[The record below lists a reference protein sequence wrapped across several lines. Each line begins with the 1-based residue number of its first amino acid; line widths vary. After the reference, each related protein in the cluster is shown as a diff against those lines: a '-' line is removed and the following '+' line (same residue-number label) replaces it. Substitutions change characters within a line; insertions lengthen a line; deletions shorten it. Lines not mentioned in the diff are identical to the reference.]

1 MKDLI
6 AVVDDEE
13 DICELISI
21 NLKRNGFSSKEFG
34 DAKGLFRFLKNGAP
48 ALIILDV
55 MLPDMDG
62 FEICKQLKK
71 DPKYS
76 RIPVIMLTAKSDE
89 SDKIVGLEI
98 GADDYVT
105 KPFSVKELITRVK
118 VVLRRNE
125 AKVSDKSVEVAGI
138 LKIFPEN
145 YSVEVSG
152 EAIELTTTEFKI
164 LHLLASNKGK
174 VFSRDRLLDYL
185 WGDEKIVVDRTIDVH
200 VRHLREKLGKA
211 GALIKNTRGIGYKL
225 EE

>member
-1 MKDLI
+1 MKELI

-13 DICELISI
+13 DIRELISI
-21 NLKRNGFSSKEFG
+21 NLERNGFVSKEFG
-34 DAKGLFRFLKNGAP
+34 DAKGLFRFLKKGVP

-71 DPKYS
+71 DDKYS
-76 RIPVIMLTAKSDE
+76 RIPLIMLTAKADE

-125 AKVSDKSVEVAGI
+125 SKISNKSIEITGVM
-138 LKIFPEN
+138 KIFPDN
-145 YSVEVSG
+145 YSVEADG
-152 EAIELTTTEFKI
+152 ENIELTTTEFKI

-174 VFSRDRLLDYL
+174 VFSRDRLLDHL

-211 GALIKNTRGIGYKL
+211 GSFIKNIRGVGYKL
-225 EE
+225 EG